1 LKINS
6 CFDRY
11 INKIDVIKH
20 LKKLRGF
27 SIFDAK
33 YLCFMGSF
41 SKWLGAGLGFTLG
54 GPIGAAIGF
63 AVGSFV
69 DGFDVENFTKESGN
83 YQRRVESSGGNTN
96 TQSGDFEMSLL
107 VLASIVIKSDGKV
120 DKRELEFVRS
130 QFLGMYG
137 KERAN
142 SAFKLF
148 KAMVGKEI
156 SARQVCIQIR
166 GHMPHAS
173 RLQLL
178 HFLFGVAKADE
189 FVTEKEVDEIKRI
202 AGYLNISATDFES
215 IKAMFYDVSDN
226 AYKILEIEKEATN
239 DEVKTGYRK
248 MVKKYH
254 PDKLQGLGEE
264 HLKGANEKFQS
275 IQNAYEKIKSE
286 RGL

>member
-1 LKINS
+1 MS
-6 CFDRY
+6 
-11 INKIDVIKH
+11 
-20 LKKLRGF
+20 
-27 SIFDAK
+27 
-33 YLCFMGSF
+33 SF

-63 AVGSFV
+63 AIGSFV
-69 DGFDVENFTKESGN
+69 DGFEIDGFKQEQIDYNKDRPAGN
-83 YQRRVESSGGNTN
+83 SRYTRRNVN

-130 QFLGMYG
+130 QFLSMYG

-148 KAMVGKEI
+148 KGMVKKDI
-156 SARQVCIQIR
+156 SARQVCIQVR
-166 GHMPHAS
+166 EHMSHAS

-178 HFLFGVAKADE
+178 HFLFGIAKADE
-189 FVTEKEVDEIKRI
+189 FVSEKEVDEIHKI
-202 AGYLNISATDFES
+202 SGYLYINSHDFES
-215 IKAMFYDVSDN
+215 IKAMFYDSSEN
-226 AYKILEIEKEATN
+226 AYKILEIDKTATN
-239 DEVKTGYRK
+239 DEVKTSYRK

-254 PDKLQGLGEE
+254 PDKLQDLGEE
-264 HLKGANEKFQS
+264 HLQGAKEKFQS
-275 IQNAYEKIKSE
+275 IQDAYEKIKNE

>member
-1 LKINS
+1 
-6 CFDRY
+6 
-11 INKIDVIKH
+11 
-20 LKKLRGF
+20 
-27 SIFDAK
+27 
-33 YLCFMGSF
+33 MGSF
-41 SKWLGAGLGFTLG
+41 TKWLGAGLGFTFG

-69 DGFDVENFTKESGN
+69 DGFSEKDLTQEQIHYERSRQSN
-83 YQRRVESSGGNTN
+83 GGRSAAD

-120 DKRELEFVRS
+120 DQRELDFVRT
-130 QFLGMYG
+130 QFVGMYG

-142 SAFKLF
+142 NAFKLF
-148 KAMVGKEI
+148 SGIIKKEV

-166 GHMPHAS
+166 QNMSHAS

-178 HFLFGVAKADE
+178 HFLFGIAKADE
-189 FVTEKEVDEIKRI
+189 FVAESEVEEIRKI
-202 AGYLNISATDFES
+202 AGYLYINQNDFES
-215 IKAMFYDVSDN
+215 IKAMFYDSSEN
-226 AYKILEIEKEATN
+226 AYKILEIEKTAT
-239 DEVKTGYRK
+239 DAEVKTGYRK

-264 HLKGANEKFQS
+264 HLKGVNEKFQS
-275 IQNAYEKIKSE
+275 IQAAYEQIKKE

>member
-1 LKINS
+1 
-6 CFDRY
+6 
-11 INKIDVIKH
+11 
-20 LKKLRGF
+20 
-27 SIFDAK
+27 
-33 YLCFMGSF
+33 MGSF

-69 DGFDVENFTKESGN
+69 DGFDKEDFTQERVD
-83 YQRRVESSGGNTN
+83 YDRRVEGGRRNVN

-107 VLASIVIKSDGKV
+107 VLASIVIKADGKV

-142 SAFKLF
+142 NAFKLF
-148 KAMVGKEI
+148 KGIVKREV
-156 SARQVCIQIR
+156 SSRQVCIQIR
-166 GHMPHAS
+166 QHMPHAS

-189 FVTEKEVDEIKRI
+189 FVTEKEVEEIKKI
-202 AGYLNISATDFES
+202 AGYLYINSNDFES
-215 IKAMFYDVSDN
+215 IKAMFYDASDN
-226 AYKILEIEKEATN
+226 AYKILEIEKTSTDGEIKSA
-239 DEVKTGYRK
+239 YRK

-254 PDKLQGLGEE
+254 PDKLQDLGEE
-264 HLKGANEKFQS
+264 HLKGAKEKFQS

>member
-1 LKINS
+1 
-6 CFDRY
+6 
-11 INKIDVIKH
+11 
-20 LKKLRGF
+20 
-27 SIFDAK
+27 
-33 YLCFMGSF
+33 MGSF

-63 AVGSFV
+63 AIGSFV
-69 DGFDVENFTKESGN
+69 DGFEIDDFKQEQIDYNKDRPTGGSR
-83 YQRRVESSGGNTN
+83 YTRRNVN

-130 QFLGMYG
+130 QFLSMYG

-148 KAMVGKEI
+148 KGMVKKDI

-166 GHMPHAS
+166 EHMSHAS
-173 RLQLL
+173 RLQLI
-178 HFLFGVAKADE
+178 HFLFGIAKADE
-189 FVTEKEVDEIKRI
+189 FVTDKEVDEIHKI
-202 AGYLNISATDFES
+202 SGYLYINSYDFES
-215 IKAMFYDVSDN
+215 IKAMFYDSSEN
-226 AYKILEIEKEATN
+226 AYKILEIDKTATN
-239 DEVKTGYRK
+239 DEVKTSYRK

-254 PDKLQGLGEE
+254 PDKLQDLGEE
-264 HLKGANEKFQS
+264 HLKGAKEKFQS
-275 IQNAYEKIKSE
+275 IQDAYEQIKNE